1 MSDTN
6 TNDTGLA
13 LEMSGI
19 VKIFSGVKVL
29 DGVDFSVRKG
39 EVHALM
45 GENGA
50 GKSTLMKILA
60 GIYDK
65 NGGSIRVRGRD
76 VDIRQPTD
84 SIGLG
89 IAFVHQHPNL
99 VPMFDVARNIFLG
112 REPTKNGGIDFKT
125 LYAETERILANL
137 GINLSPRRL
146 VRDLSV
152 AGRQELSI
160 TAALSLSPGIIVFD
174 EPTASLSFREVDRL
188 FTTIERLTS
197 QGVTVVYISHR
208 MDEILRVSNRITVLR
223 NGKTIG
229 TLEAESATVDAI
241 VSMMIGRELSYE
253 GKEQRTLSN
262 DPLLRIESL
271 TTERLPDPVSLTV
284 NKGEVVGLFGLVGAG
299 RTELAR
305 AVFGADTT
313 VSGVVEANGKRMTS
327 MSPGKAVKAGM
338 AFVPEDRHRQGL
350 IMDMSIRENASI
362 ANLKKLTRLFVKR
375 RAEWDETLDLAR
387 ALSIK
392 ARSLNTPVSLL
403 SGGNQQKVVL
413 AKWLAR
419 KPNIF
424 ILDEPTAGIDVH
436 AKGEIYN
443 LVNKLAH
450 DGAGVLFISSEPEEM
465 FRVADRILVMYRKKI
480 VGEFAAGAADMQT
493 LMTLAMGGDRN
504 SESPLSTRRMSVGAG
519 AALGREFDA

>member
-1 MSDTN
+1 MAA
-6 TNDTGLA
+6 NDTLA
-13 LEMSGI
+13 HDADALDMRGI

-29 DGVDFSVRKG
+29 DGVDFSVRSG

-60 GIYDK
+60 GIYDR
-65 NGGSIRVRGRD
+65 NAGSIRVQGRE

-112 REPTKNGGIDFKT
+112 REPTRNGAIDFSR
-125 LYAETERILANL
+125 LYADTEAILADL
-137 GINLSPRRL
+137 DINLSPRRL

-152 AGRQELSI
+152 AGRQELAI
-160 TAALSLSPGIIVFD
+160 AAALSLSPNIIVFD
-174 EPTASLSFREVDRL
+174 EPTAALSFREVDRL
-188 FTTIERLTS
+188 FQTIEKLTAR
-197 QGVTVVYISHR
+197 GVTVVYISHR
-208 MDEILRVSNRITVLR
+208 MDEILRVSDRITVLR

-229 TLEAESATVDAI
+229 TREAGTATVDEI
-241 VSMMIGRELSYE
+241 VSMMIGHDLSYA
-253 GKEQRTLSN
+253 GKEARQLSEEPVLKI
-262 DPLLRIESL
+262 DSL
-271 TTERLPDPVSLTV
+271 ATHRLPEPVSLTV
-284 NKGEVVGLFGLVGAG
+284 NRGEVVGLFGLVGAG

-305 AVFGADTT
+305 AAFGADPT
-313 VSGVVEANGKRMTS
+313 VSGAVEVNGSRLTRIT
-327 MSPGKAVKAGM
+327 PGRAMHSGM

-350 IMDMSIRENASI
+350 VMELSIRENASI
-362 ANLKKLTRLFVKR
+362 ASLKRLTRHFFVDR
-375 RAEWDETLDLAR
+375 RAEWNETLALAD
-387 ALSIK
+387 ALSVK
-392 ARSLNTPVSLL
+392 ARSINTPVSLL
-403 SGGNQQKVVL
+403 SGGNQQKVVI

-419 KPNIF
+419 TPNIF

-443 LVNKLAH
+443 LVNRLAH
-450 DGAGVLFISSEPEEM
+450 DGAGVLFISSEPEEI

-480 VGEFAAGAADMQT
+480 VGEFAARDADMPT
-493 LMTLAMGGDRN
+493 LMAMAMGGDRN
-504 SESPLSTRRMSVGAG
+504 AESPLSTRRMSVGRA
-519 AALGREFDA
+519 FDA

>member
-1 MSDTN
+1 MSEGDTH
-6 TNDTGLA
+6 DPSEAA
-13 LEMSGI
+13 LHMEGI

-29 DGVDFSVRKG
+29 DGVDFSVRSG

-65 NGGSIRVRGRD
+65 NAGRIL
-76 VDIRQPTD
+76 VEGREVAIRQPTD
-84 SIGLG
+84 SMELG

-112 REPTKNGGIDFKT
+112 REPTRAGGIDFAR
-125 LYAETERILANL
+125 LYDDTERVLANL
-137 GINLSPRRL
+137 DINLSPKRL

-160 TAALSLSPGIIVFD
+160 AAALSLSPRIIVLD
-174 EPTASLSFREVDRL
+174 EPTAALSFKEVDRL
-188 FTTIERLTS
+188 FQTVDRLTG

-223 NGKTIG
+223 NGKSIG
-229 TLEAESATVDAI
+229 TREAKSVTVDEI
-241 VSMMIGRELSYE
+241 VSMMIGHEMSYAGKSPRELKAE
-253 GKEQRTLSN
+253 PILKIDN
-262 DPLLRIESL
+262 L
-271 TTERLPDPVSLTV
+271 TTSLLPEPVSLSV
-284 NKGEVVGLFGLVGAG
+284 NRGEVVGLFGLVGAG

-305 AVFGADTT
+305 AAFGADPTL
-313 VSGVVEANGKRMTS
+313 SGTVEANGKRLPSVT
-327 MSPGKAVKAGM
+327 PGRAIRAGM
-338 AFVPEDRHRQGL
+338 AFVPEDRHREGL
-350 IMDMSIRENASI
+350 VMELSIRENASL
-362 ANLKKLTRLFVKR
+362 ANLKKLARLFVNRKK
-375 RAEWDETLDLAR
+375 EWNETLALGQ

-392 ARSLNTPVSLL
+392 ARSVNTPVSLL
-403 SGGNQQKVVL
+403 SGGNQQKVVI

-419 KPNIF
+419 SPNIF

-443 LVNKLAH
+443 LVNQLAA
-450 DGAGVLFISSEPEEM
+450 DGSAVLFISSEPEEI
-465 FRVADRILVMYRKKI
+465 FRVADRILVMYRKRI
-480 VGEFAAGAADMQT
+480 VGEFNASEADMQT
-493 LMTLAMGGDRN
+493 LMTMAMGGDR
-504 SESPLSTRRMSVGAG
+504 SAESPLSTRRGIA
-519 AALGREFDA
+519 REAFHA